1 MKLVFVLHA
10 GLFVNSIMLNS
21 MMYVYFKAVG
31 FNHASSRTALLAL
44 QGELLEMGLF
54 DLADY
59 SFHFNTHYIG
69 LAVPKRNFFRLV
81 SKVNNSRLFLCSH
94 IGDDLLFTYTISK

>member
-1 MKLVFVLHA
+1 
-10 GLFVNSIMLNS
+10 

-31 FNHASSRTALLAL
+31 LNSASTRTALLAL
-44 QGELLEMGLF
+44 QGELLEMGIF
-54 DLADY
+54 DLAEY
-59 SFHFNTHYIG
+59 SFRFNTHYIG
-69 LAVPKRNFFRLV
+69 FAVRKSNFARLV